1 MYTWISPTSQIRLLY
16 SRDLKPARILCKS
29 QEDLARPLDLTFSY
43 LRAMSVIHLKY
54 LRNMGVQSSM
64 SISLICSG
72 KLWGLIAC
80 HGYSPRR
87 VSLFTRKFC
96 RMLGDTASRT
106 IESIVYEKRLMSR
119 QVITEKAT
127 ERIAR
132 GKDMNEYIVAKAEDL
147 LQLFAADIALISI
160 EDEAKVMGL
169 VEESNDIVKVLEYLR
184 QKHFVQIT
192 HTDCIDEHWSDFP
205 VKSSA
210 IAGILLIPLSRG
222 GKDFIAFIRKEQL
235 KHVHWAGNPVKSS
248 DDTQQLEPRS
258 SFKKWTQV
266 VDRRSRVWTDDECEV
281 GTVLQLVYWKFIE
294 IWRQRDEA
302 VQSNRLKNL
311 LLANVSHEGNTHL

>member
-1 MYTWISPTSQIRLLY
+1 
-16 SRDLKPARILCKS
+16 
-29 QEDLARPLDLTFSY
+29 
-43 LRAMSVIHLKY
+43 
-54 LRNMGVQSSM
+54 MGVQSSM
-64 SISLICSG
+64 SISLISSG
-72 KLWGLIAC
+72 RLWGLIAC

-96 RMLGDTASRT
+96 RMLGDTASKS
-106 IESIVYEKRLMSR
+106 IESIIYEKRLMSR
-119 QVITEKAT
+119 QVITEKAA

-147 LQLFAADIALISI
+147 LELFVADIALISI
-160 EDEAKVMGL
+160 EDEAKVMGY
-169 VEESNDIVKVLEYLR
+169 VEDSSHIVTVLEYLR
-184 QKHFVQIT
+184 LKHFTEIT
-192 HTDCIDEHWSDFP
+192 HSDCIEERWPDFP
-205 VKSSA
+205 IHSSA

-235 KHVHWAGNPVKSS
+235 KHVHWAGNPIKST
-248 DDTQQLEPRS
+248 DVTQQLEPRS
-258 SFKKWTQV
+258 SFQKWTQV
-266 VDRRSRVWTDDECEV
+266 VDRRSKMWTDDECEV

-311 LLANVSHEGNTHL
+311 LLANVSHEGIDI